1 MGSKRFPGKMMEVLG
16 RHTILEWV
24 LRRTSRSET
33 LDGVVLATS
42 SAPENRVLQ
51 ELAEGLSIP
60 TLCGSEDDVL
70 SRFILAAEKHGADHV
85 VRICADNPFVAPE
98 EIDRLTRFYLDGL
111 PDYAFNHIPQ
121 MGNMYPD
128 GLGAEIFSSALL
140 RRIAAST
147 TEARHREHV
156 TLYVWDHGSEFRI
169 ETIPAPA
176 EIAFPDVKLDVDTR
190 EDLERLRGSLHGL
203 AFESPAVDI
212 VNSFRLPVQEKNG
225 RIPDKIK

>member
-42 SAPENRVLQ
+42 SAPENRILQ

-60 TLCGSEDDVL
+60 TLCGSEHDVL

-98 EIDRLTRFYLDGL
+98 EIDRLTRSYLDRL
-111 PDYAFNHIPQ
+111 PDYAFNHIPK
-121 MGNMYPD
+121 MGNLYPD

-140 RRIAAST
+140 RRMAAST
-147 TEARHREHV
+147 TETRHREHV
-156 TLYVWDHGSEFRI
+156 TLYVWDHTSEFRI
-169 ETIPAPA
+169 QTIPAPP
-176 EIAFPDVKLDVDTR
+176 EIAFPHVKLDVDTR
-190 EDLERLRGSLHGL
+190 DDLERLRRLLGGL
-203 AFESPAVDI
+203 DIDSPAVDI
-212 VNSFRLPVQEKNG
+212 VKAYNISGKGE
-225 RIPDKIK
+225 